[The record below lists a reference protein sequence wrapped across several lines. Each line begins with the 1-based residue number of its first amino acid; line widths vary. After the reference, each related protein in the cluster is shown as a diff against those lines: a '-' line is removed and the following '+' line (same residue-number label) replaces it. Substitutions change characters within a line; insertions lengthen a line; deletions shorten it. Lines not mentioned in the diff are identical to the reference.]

1 MKKVLL
7 DTSFILSCVRANVD
21 FLEGLF
27 SLDLY
32 PIVPL
37 QVLKELRSITHSKN
51 KLRHRNEA
59 LLSLKMLKDN
69 VGAVDLRSKNVDDG
83 IVAFLKAHKSVL
95 LATLDRNLGLRVN
108 NEKIILRQRKR
119 IAREAF

>member
-27 SLDLY
+27 TLDLY

-37 QVLKELRSITHSKN
+37 QVLKELRSITYSKN
-51 KLRHRNEA
+51 KLKYRNEA
-59 LLSLKMLKDN
+59 LLSLKMLKNNVETIDLEQKHVDN
-69 VGAVDLRSKNVDDG
+69 G
-83 IVAFLKAHKSVL
+83 IVFFLKNNESVL
-95 LATLDRNLGLRVN
+95 LASMDKGLSSRVGN
-108 NEKIILRQRKR
+108 RKVILRQKKKVVLS
-119 IAREAF
+119 